1 MRGFRFPAPEE
12 WEKFIIYPFLGT
24 WIACGLA
31 VLAGALAWQGLPGG
45 RVQAGAGLA
54 HDAAAALVAGYFAAG
69 VVVSLLSVVHACLG
83 KLLGENR
90 RATASAGF
98 LSERRLRLAY
108 LGFLI
113 AAAAALGVDCPLA
126 RWCLAE
132 KCPRLL
138 HDLLDVCPVLGH
150 GVGAFLIVV
159 AIHQLDPRRRRA
171 LWWVVACVLL
181 SGLAANGAKLLV
193 ARTRPRDFDFPGG
206 VRATFA
212 GWLPSTPQRQS
223 FPSGHTATAAGL
235 ALALA
240 SLYPHGRRLFLMLV
254 VLVACQRLECGA
266 HYLSDVLCSAAASC
280 LTVACCLRLA
290 RWFSR
295 FHPPPAS
302 AA

>member
-1 MRGFRFPAPEE
+1 
-12 WEKFIIYPFLGT
+12 
-24 WIACGLA
+24 
-31 VLAGALAWQGLPGG
+31 
-45 RVQAGAGLA
+45 
-54 HDAAAALVAGYFAAG
+54 VAGYFAAG
-69 VVVSLLSVVHACLG
+69 VVVSVLSVAHCCLG
-83 KLLGENR
+83 RLLGANR
-90 RATASAGF
+90 QAATARDP
-98 LSERRLRLAY
+98 LSERRLGLAY
-108 LGFLI
+108 LGFLL
-113 AAAAALGVDCPLA
+113 AAAAALPLDCPLA
-126 RWCLAE
+126 QWCLAN

-138 HDLLDVCPVLGH
+138 HDLLEVCPVLGH
-150 GVGAFLIVV
+150 GVGAFLIIV

-193 ARTRPRDFDFPGG
+193 ARTRPRDFDVSGGGG
-206 VRATFA
+206 VQATFA
-212 GWLPSTPQRQS
+212 GWLPATPERQS

-240 SLYPHGRRLFLMLV
+240 LLYPRGRRLFLLLV

-280 LTVACCLRLA
+280 LTVACALRLA

-295 FHPPPAS
+295 FHPPEPPGI